1 MRFCGKLFCKLSVS
15 FEKYRGLTIVRD
27 GITISVCMNCEQHGN
42 GKVVKVVLVYT
53 FLSKDRTFGTFRQC
67 VLLLQKLQK

>member
-15 FEKYRGLTIVRD
+15 FEKYRGLTIIRD

-42 GKVVKVVLVYT
+42 GKVVKVLLAYT
-53 FLSKDRTFGTFRQC
+53 FLSQDRTFGAFRQC